1 METLKLL
8 LTRFESEELVVNGK
22 VNMDSSDV
30 IQTAEEFEKVSNAA
44 NSLNDAIE
52 KVNEGI
58 SKLGFKHESLRAGLA
73 MIDRMQGKYAMV
85 LREFQAPTL
94 LDNVDMSK
102 VLNLDLSKINTSSLE
117 RTKKQFEDMLT
128 TIERVKNSSSKG
140 NIAGLFTSLEGTGIL
155 NTLPTSMQKTLEQFA
170 KVDQLA
176 KDDDASLSKLVDVL
190 RQSVEVL
197 DNVGDKTKELKNAEQ
212 EEGNEVD
219 NNRKKHE
226 QHGNSLKTL
235 GMRYTELLSKIRL
248 YAGSV
253 RRLTAF
259 FGSMVKQV
267 NYILTQKKYINTL
280 VNSIT

>member
-85 LREFQAPTL
+85 LREFQAPAL

-140 NIAGLFTSLEGTGIL
+140 NIAGY
-155 NTLPTSMQKTLEQFA
+155 LPHW
-170 KVDQLA
+170 KV
-176 KDDDASLSKLVDVL
+176 LV
-190 RQSVEVL
+190 
-197 DNVGDKTKELKNAEQ
+197 
-212 EEGNEVD
+212 
-219 NNRKKHE
+219 
-226 QHGNSLKTL
+226 
-235 GMRYTELLSKIRL
+235 
-248 YAGSV
+248 
-253 RRLTAF
+253 F
-259 FGSMVKQV
+259 
-267 NYILTQKKYINTL
+267 
-280 VNSIT
+280 